1 MKAIDHILSKT
12 DLNREELVYLLETR
26 DPGERDAIYSIALS
40 TMQEHCGTRVGL
52 RGIIE
57 LSNICSKNCLYCGIR
72 AGNSRSERYNLSD
85 TDVLEAAQ
93 HALDHGFGS
102 VVIQSGE
109 RQDKAFTA
117 HITNLVKQIKKPGN
131 GALGITLSC
140 GEQTEEVYREWFDA
154 GAHRYLLRIEA
165 SDRDLYGR
173 LHPADG
179 NHSYDSRVEAL
190 RVLQRLGYQT
200 GTGVMIG
207 LPFQTTAHLADD
219 LLFMKDLDIDMVG
232 MGPYIPHPDTPL
244 SHLAAA
250 IPSPEERLEL
260 SLRMIALLR
269 IMMKDINIAASTA
282 LQTLDPLGRV
292 KAIASGANVFMPNI
306 TPAGEACK
314 YRLYEGKPIFD
325 DMAVSALESFEKN
338 INKLGLSVAYNDWL
352 DSRHHSE
359 RMHKAKNTGS

>member
-1 MKAIDHILSKT
+1 MKAIDNILQKEELS
-12 DLNREELVYLLETR
+12 REDLVYLLETR
-26 DPGERDAIYSIALS
+26 DGEERTALYSCARA
-40 TMQEHCGTRVGL
+40 TMLEHCGREVGL

-57 LSNICSKNCLYCGIR
+57 LSNICGKNCLYCGIR
-72 AGNSRSERYNLSD
+72 AGNREAERYSLDDNH
-85 TDVLEAAQ
+85 VLEAAN
-93 HALDHGFGS
+93 HALEHGFGS

-109 RQDKAFTA
+109 RHDKAFTA
-117 HITNLVKQIKKPGN
+117 HITNLVKQIKKLGN

-140 GEQTEEVYREWFDA
+140 GEQTEEVYREWRDA

-165 SDRDLYGR
+165 SDRQLYRR
-173 LHPADG
+173 LHPADS
-179 NHSYDSRVEAL
+179 NHSYDRRMEAL
-190 RVLQRLGYQT
+190 KVLQQLGYQT

-207 LPFQTTAHLADD
+207 LPWQTTADLADD
-219 LLFMKDLDIDMVG
+219 LLFMKGLDIDMVG

-244 SHLAAA
+244 SHLSASL
-250 IPSPEERLEL
+250 PSPDERLEL